1 MFDIFYNVMIRP
13 VEYLIEIIFTI
24 MYSLLGHEGY
34 TLIGMSI
41 AVSTLVLPLYARAEA
56 IQEEEREKQKSM
68 ERWMA
73 HIKKTFTGDE
83 RYMMQTAY
91 FAETGYK
98 PLYALKGTLSLLLQI
113 PFFMAA
119 YHFLSHLQ
127 ILSGAAFGP
136 ITDLAAEDGLICIGT
151 LRVNLLPV
159 LMTVINGISSA
170 IYTKGFTWKQKLQP
184 YVLAAV
190 FLVLLYRSPS
200 GLVLYWTM
208 NNIYSLCK
216 NIVMKYVKDTR
227 RFLAMLSAGITVA
240 YLIFL
245 GVSGKIAG
253 VLERK
258 DFEALVL
265 YGIGALIL
273 CAAFLVWA
281 FHRIF
286 GKRSAAGDGADQDVK
301 EAPDYVF
308 VMELALTALLG
319 LWLPMTLIGDAPQDF
334 YVTDHTTSPIHYA
347 FTTVC
352 VFAGTFLFW
361 GNIIYGMLQKTKRR
375 IYGGILFLMNL
386 VFLLDALCYKA
397 EIGSISTMLAFD
409 VIPHYEKMPRYLNLV
424 ILLLLFATG
433 SLLWKKAGK
442 LCGNLMLVVV
452 LALLFMSGQKIVTTH
467 QTLEV
472 LREQDNGEREAP
484 EIHLSQSGKNVVVI
498 MLDRAIGAYFPYF
511 VEEMPQLKEQFAGFT
526 YYPNTVSG
534 GLATNTGAPEL
545 YGGYEYTPEA
555 INQRDQEPLVEKF
568 NEAIRVMPVLFGEQ
582 DYQVTV
588 CDLPYAGT
596 VEDPT
601 IPATDVFAAYPYVKE
616 IRMEGV
622 LETGVDRDSYRLTRE
637 RNFFFYS
644 WYKVTPPAWQDDV
657 YDSGAYL
664 RADRLYTTGN
674 PLFNK
679 AFTVL
684 QNLGAYTQTEAEGD
698 TFLLMCNNTT
708 HEPTILPLPDYNPE
722 RRTDNTGYDLGADKI
737 CNGRVLHFDQNN
749 IEYSVGHYHANM
761 AAMLALGRW
770 FDQLREWGV
779 YDNTRIILVGD
790 HGKALGQFDDL
801 LLPNGIDAEHAN
813 PLLMVKDFDSNELL
827 TEDAFMTNA
836 DTPSLAMQGL
846 ITDPVN
852 PFTGSR
858 ITAESKKD
866 GFPVLW
872 MDDWAVYDGN
882 VYGSADAIWYR
893 VKENILDADNWE
905 QIR

>member
-1 MFDIFYNVMIRP
+1 MFDIFYNIMIRP

-24 MYSLLGHEGY
+24 VYSLIGHEGY

-127 ILSGAAFGP
+127 ILSGASFGP
-136 ITDLAAEDGLICIGT
+136 ITDLAAEDGLLKVGALSI
-151 LRVNLLPV
+151 NLLPV

-190 FLVLLYRSPS
+190 FLVLLYHSPS

-216 NIVMKYVKDTR
+216 NIVMKYVKDTK
-227 RFLAMLSAGITVA
+227 RFLAILSAGITVV
-240 YLIFL
+240 YGIFL
-245 GVSGKIAG
+245 IVSGKLGATIGPRA
-253 VLERK
+253 
-258 DFEALVL
+258 FEALVL
-265 YGIGALIL
+265 YALAGLIL
-273 CAAFLVWA
+273 CAAFLVWIV
-281 FHRIF
+281 RKIF
-286 GKRSAAGDGADQDVK
+286 AGKTVK
-301 EAPDYVF
+301 KTGKASETIPDHVWI
-308 VMELALTALLG
+308 MELALTALLG

-334 YVTDHTTSPIHYA
+334 YTTDRTISPIHYA

-352 VFAGTFLFW
+352 VFGGTFLFW
-361 GNIIYGMLQKTKRR
+361 GNIIYGMLQKSKRR

-386 VFLLDALCYKA
+386 VFLVNALCFKA

-409 VIPHYEKMPRYLNLV
+409 VIPHYEKLKRWGNLG
-424 ILLLLFATG
+424 ILLLLVVIG
-433 SLLWKKAGK
+433 SILWKKAGK

-452 LALLFMSGQKIVTTH
+452 FALLFMSGQKIVSTR
-467 QTLEV
+467 QTLET
-472 LREQDNGEREAP
+472 LRAQETGAQEAP
-484 EIHLSQSGKNVVVI
+484 AITLSRNGKNVVVI

-511 VEEMPQLKEQFAGFT
+511 MEEMPQLKQQFAGFT

-534 GLATNTGAPEL
+534 GLATNTAAPEL

-555 INQRDQEPLVEKF
+555 IDKRDSEPLVAKF
-568 NEAIRVMPVLFGEQ
+568 NEAIRVMPVLFGENG
-582 DYQVTV
+582 YRITV
-588 CDLPYAGT
+588 CDLPYAGS
-596 VEDPT
+596 VEDPL
-601 IPATDVFAAYPYVKE
+601 IKSTDVFADVPYVKE
-616 IRMEGV
+616 IEMEGR
-622 LETGVDRDSYRLTRE
+622 LETGVDRDSYRRTRE

-674 PLFNK
+674 PLFNR

-684 QNLGAYTQTEAEGD
+684 QNLGAYTQTDAEGD

-722 RRTDNTGYDLGADKI
+722 RRTDNSAFDLAADKV
-737 CNGRVLHFDQNN
+737 CDGRVLHFDQNN

-770 FDQLREWGV
+770 FDQMREWGV

-790 HGKALGQFDDL
+790 HGKDLGQFDDL
-801 LLPNGIDAEHAN
+801 LLANGIDAEHAN
-813 PLLMVKDFDSNELL
+813 PLLMVKDFGSTQLVNSDM
-827 TEDAFMTNA
+827 FMTNA

-852 PFTGSR
+852 PFTGKS
-858 ITAESKKD
+858 INAESKKD
-866 GFPVLW
+866 GFSVLW

-882 VYGSADAIWYR
+882 VYGSADSVWYR
-893 VKENILDADNWE
+893 VKDSITDAADWE
-905 QIR
+905 RIR

>member
-1 MFDIFYNVMIRP
+1 MFDTFYNVMIRP

-127 ILSGAAFGP
+127 ILSGASFGP
-136 ITDLAAEDGLICIGT
+136 IRDLAAEDGLIRIGSAQI
-151 LRVNLLPV
+151 NLLPI
-159 LMTVINGISSA
+159 LMTAINGVSSA

-216 NIVMKYVKDTR
+216 NIVMKYVKDTKR
-227 RFLAMLSAGITVA
+227 LVAMLSAGITAA
-240 YLIFL
+240 YGIFL
-245 GVSGKIAG
+245 LASGKLSA
-253 VLERK
+253 VLGRK

-265 YGIGALIL
+265 YGIGVLIL
-273 CAAFLVWA
+273 CAAFLVWVLR
-281 FHRIF
+281 RIF
-286 GKRSAAGDGADQDVK
+286 GKQGMATDTADK
-301 EAPDYVF
+301 NAENAPDYVF
-308 VMELALTALLG
+308 VMELALTVLLG

-334 YVTDHTTSPIHYA
+334 YVTDRTISPIHYA

-361 GNIIYGMLQKTKRR
+361 GNIIYGMLQKPKRR

-386 VFLLDALCYKA
+386 IFLTDALCYKA

-409 VIPHYEKMPRYLNLV
+409 VIPHYEKLQRWGNLG
-424 ILLLLFATG
+424 ILLLLVVIG

-452 LALLFMSGQKIVTTH
+452 FALLVMSGQKIVTTR
-467 QTLEV
+467 QTLET
-472 LREQDNGEREAP
+472 LREQDNGAQEAP
-484 EIHLSQSGKNVVVI
+484 AITLSKSGKNVVVI

-511 VEEMPQLKEQFAGFT
+511 VAEMPQLAQQFDGFT

-555 INQRDQEPLVEKF
+555 INQRDREPLVKKF
-568 NEAIRVMPVLFGEQ
+568 NEAIRVMPTLFGEHG
-582 DYQVTV
+582 YRVTV
-588 CDLPYAGT
+588 CDLPYAGS
-596 VEDPT
+596 VETPLLK
-601 IPATDVFAAYPYVKE
+601 ATDVFADAPYVKE
-616 IRMEGV
+616 LTMEGV
-622 LETGVDRDSYRLTRE
+622 LEAGVDRDSYRITRE

-664 RADRLYTTGN
+664 RGDRLYTTGN
-674 PLFNK
+674 PLFNQ
-679 AFTVL
+679 AYTVL
-684 QNLGAYTQTEAEGD
+684 QNLGAYTQAEAEGD

-722 RRTDNTGYDLGADKI
+722 RRTDNSGYDLTADKI

-749 IEYSVGHYHANM
+749 AEYSVGHYHANM

-790 HGKALGQFDDL
+790 HGKALGQFDDML
-801 LLPNGIDAEHAN
+801 FANGIDAEHAN
-813 PLLMVKDFDSNELL
+813 PLLLVKDFGSTGLV
-827 TEDAFMTNA
+827 TENAFMTNA

-846 ITDPVN
+846 IADPVN

-858 ITAESKKD
+858 ITSESKRD
-866 GFPVLW
+866 GFTVLW

-882 VYGSADAIWYR
+882 VYGSADAVWYR
-893 VKENILDADNWE
+893 VKDDIMDAENWE
-905 QIR
+905 EIR